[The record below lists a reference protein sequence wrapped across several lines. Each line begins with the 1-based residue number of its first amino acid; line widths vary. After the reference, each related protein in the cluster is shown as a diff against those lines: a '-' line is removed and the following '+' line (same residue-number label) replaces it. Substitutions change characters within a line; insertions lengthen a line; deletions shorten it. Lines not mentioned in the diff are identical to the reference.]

1 MAEKDDKNSSEDGA
15 YSDSLEIFDD
25 IFSEGTA
32 SGDPDTKK
40 GQPRPTTPPVK
51 GAVTTVKK
59 AEKGPAPPKTP
70 PAKMAAPPAQQIK
83 KAPPAQPVKP
93 KEKVPVADSKDESP
107 SESQELFDSIFSEG
121 ASADGP
127 DTRKE
132 QPRPTTPPVKE
143 STPKQVQKTE
153 QRPAL
158 QQTPPVKK
166 TAPPA
171 QQIKKAPSVEQ
182 VKPKE
187 KLPDKEPQE
196 KSSSE
201 SQELFDSIFSE
212 REDAAPAEGK
222 KEQPRPTAP
231 PVKAPASK
239 QVRKGSTLT
248 EPVKKAEQIPV
259 PPKVTPMKEAALQA
273 QVIKSERSFEP
284 DTYLDKRPDKDKG
297 SGKKE
302 IEKIDLY
309 EKPRKSLSLFIVV
322 PSIIVLVILALL
334 AGMFI
339 EDRSGII
346 RGIKTARDSGPEK
359 KAPSGTDI
367 DAKYSPVIDK
377 ELKMKKPDIQASQQ
391 LKEEIPPVIDQPPS
405 AVPAPI
411 PDKVIPRE
419 EVKSLSYPYSIYL
432 GSYDS
437 IESVKKATM
446 NYEEKGLT
454 PYWIKIDLGQKGVW
468 FRLYADYFQTRE
480 EADGLI
486 KTKQLPDAE
495 TKKTNYVN
503 LIGIYSSLEEA
514 YRQKEVIENLG
525 YSPYVISDNKSAFR
539 LYVGAFYQK
548 DQAEELNSE
557 LLQKGIKGRVVER

>member
-1 MAEKDDKNSSEDGA
+1 MAEKDDKNSSENGA

-25 IFSEGTA
+25 IFSKGTA
-32 SGDPDTKK
+32 PDVPDTKK

-51 GAVTTVKK
+51 GTATTVKK
-59 AEKGPAPPKTP
+59 AEQGPAPPKTP

-83 KAPPAQPVKP
+83 KAPPAQPAKP
-93 KEKVPVADSKDESP
+93 KEKVPVVDSKDESA
-107 SESQELFDSIFSEG
+107 SGSQELFDSIFSEG

-127 DTRKE
+127 DTGKE
-132 QPRPTTPPVKE
+132 QPRPTAPPVKA

-153 QRPAL
+153 QRPAP
-158 QQTPPVKK
+158 QQAPPVKK
-166 TAPPA
+166 TAPPT
-171 QQIKKAPSVEQ
+171 QMIKKAPSVEQ

-201 SQELFDSIFSE
+201 SQELFDNIFSE

-222 KEQPRPTAP
+222 KEQPHPTAP

-239 QVRKGSTLT
+239 QVQKGSTLT
-248 EPVKKAEQIPV
+248 EPVKKAEQITV
-259 PPKVTPMKEAALQA
+259 PPKVTPAKEAALQA
-273 QVIKSERSFEP
+273 PVIKSERSFEP

-309 EKPRKSLSLFIVV
+309 EKPGKSLSPFIVV
-322 PSIIVLVILALL
+322 PSIIVLIILALL

-359 KAPSGTDI
+359 KAPAGTDI

-377 ELKMKKPDIQASQQ
+377 ELKMKKPDIQASRQ
-391 LKEEIPPVIDQPPS
+391 LKEEIPSVIDQPPS
-405 AVPAPI
+405 AVPATV
-411 PDKVIPRE
+411 PDKVIPSE

-446 NYEEKGLT
+446 DYGEKGLT